1 MNLAEELR
9 RIYSE
14 NEADIVAAM
23 EDATKSMIECME
35 RAMKELAKKGITS
48 ETFSTAVPLH
58 TGIDADWGAVRRHFV
73 KNGLRVSHVVEK
85 QSITLYWDIH
95 NTGGAMYNI
104 ASPDNL

>member
-1 MNLAEELR
+1 MNLADELR

-23 EDATKSMIECME
+23 EDATKSMIEWME
-35 RAMKELAKKGITS
+35 RVMKELAKKGVTS
-48 ETFSTAVPLH
+48 ETFSTAAPLF

-85 QSITLYWDIH
+85 QAITLYWDIH
-95 NTGGAMYNI
+95 KTGGVLYNI
-104 ASPDNL
+104 GAPDNL